1 MKRKIKV
8 MNLLILIFGFLSFI
22 IFLFFLFNILN
33 KDFKVSLKVKT
44 LEIGEEFKN
53 DFKATFK
60 GIDVT
65 NNVKVTKQVNTK
77 VLGVQIV
84 EYEYE
89 KAGKTYHVSKKINVI
104 DSKNPVIT
112 LKGGSDIIALPNSSF
127 AEPGYVALDNGDG
140 DITDNVKIEGSVDTS
155 KEGEYFIKYSVSDR
169 SGNKAEVSRKVTV
182 TSNSPLSLDV
192 KSFTLDGFFENVTLK
207 ETEDGGDEYI
217 NNIIFAGDS
226 TSLYYFIN
234 EQISSN
240 NLWYQ
245 MSITPETAINSPIYI
260 NNIDTGKSLLENF
273 KIYKPKMVIMT
284 LGTNSVA
291 YMTPEYFY
299 EKYYALVKEL
309 LKVSPNTKL
318 IIQSIPPVDERFDVS
333 AIGIN
338 NDKINKFNYYIG
350 KMCEELNIKF
360 LNSAPILKDE
370 NGACKKGYCLE
381 SDGIHMTK
389 LGQEAL
395 IYFARTHMNK

>member
-22 IFLFFLFNILN
+22 IFLFFLFNILK

-44 LEIGEEFKN
+44 LEVGEEFKN

-60 GIDVT
+60 GVDVT
-65 NNVKVTKQVNTK
+65 NNVKVTKKIDTN
-77 VLGVQIV
+77 VLGVHTI

-89 KAGKTYHVSKKINVI
+89 KAGKTYRVSKKINIV
-104 DSKNPVIT
+104 DHQDPVIT
-112 LKGGSDIIALPNSSF
+112 LKGGSDIIVATGSSF
-127 AEPGYVALDNGDG
+127 TEPGYVALDNGDG
-140 DITDNVKIEGSVDTS
+140 DITGNVKIDGVVDTS
-155 KEGEYFIKYSVSDR
+155 KDGEYFIKYSVSDI
-169 SGNKAEVSRKVTV
+169 SGNKTEVSRKVTV

-192 KSFTLDGFFENVTLK
+192 KSFTLDGYFENATLK

-226 TSLYYFIN
+226 IALDYFIN
-234 EQISSN
+234 EQIPSN

-260 NNIDTGKSLLENF
+260 NNVDTDKSLSENF
-273 KIYKPKMVIMT
+273 KLYKPKIVIMT

-291 YMTPEYFY
+291 YMPAEYFY

-309 LKVSPNTKL
+309 LEASPNTKL
-318 IIQSIPPVDERFDVS
+318 IIQSIPPVDDRFDNNVN
-333 AIGIN
+333 GIN

-360 LNSAPILKDE
+360 LNSAPALKDE
-370 NGACKKGYCLE
+370 NGACKKEYCLE
-381 SDGIHMTK
+381 SDGIHTTK
-389 LGQEAL
+389 LGQEVL
-395 IYFARTHMNK
+395 INFARTHMNK